1 MEYLSLSRRRERV
14 ETNYHWRNGSGM
26 RLRRLEWNGGKTN
39 VEIIYRQQI
48 YSLDSI
54 ELDPPPAR
62 ARSLNTVTFTLKEV
76 YTC

>member
-1 MEYLSLSRRRERV
+1 MEYLSLSRQRERA
-14 ETNYHWRNGSGM
+14 ETNYHWGNGSGM
-26 RLRRLEWNGGKTN
+26 RLRRLEWNGGKIN

-54 ELDPPPAR
+54 ELDPPPAH
-62 ARSLNTVTFTLKEV
+62 AGSLYTATFTLKEV